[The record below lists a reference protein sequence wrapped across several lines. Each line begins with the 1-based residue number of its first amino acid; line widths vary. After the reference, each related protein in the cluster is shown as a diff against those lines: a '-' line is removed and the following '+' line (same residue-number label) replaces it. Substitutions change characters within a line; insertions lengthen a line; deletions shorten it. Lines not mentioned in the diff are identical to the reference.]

1 MSKTIICDICGRT
14 YDDSHVISPSM
25 FRFKRYGYRLFH
37 KIEYAELTDFD
48 ICSCR
53 LKELQK
59 NKKGNATSDAK
70 MAQKILWE
78 RNGNGFNTDLC
89 NRACG
94 SKHFASP
101 DRMNGYK

>member
-1 MSKTIICDICGRT
+1 MELKEKEMKVQEIKNLTD
-14 YDDSHVISPSM
+14 
-25 FRFKRYGYRLFH
+25 
-37 KIEYAELTDFD
+37 AEL
-48 ICSCR
+48 
-53 LKELQK
+53 KELSLQK
-59 NKKGNATSDAK
+59 NKKGNATCDAK

-89 NRACG
+89 NRAYG